1 MFCLWSIEKIN
12 SPRSKGRTSV
22 VPLGDLNSH
31 NMCLMNCHYKLESQL
46 LKMAT
51 DLFVLT
57 RGNKI
62 YLTTYTWSL
71 GYVLPFSLR
80 STWKMQTAFHLRM
93 LDQQRRHWLSTRSSW
108 VTGHCPGCRRLQYS
122 SAGREPRHDGRKN
135 TSAFLDLQLL
145 PNSWQDHASVQ
156 NFLGRWILTLTI

>member
-1 MFCLWSIEKIN
+1 MFVFCLWSIEKIN

-51 DLFVLT
+51 DLFILT

-71 GYVLPFSLR
+71 TRGNKIHLTTYTWSLGYVLPFGLR

-93 LDQQRRHWLSTRSSW
+93 LDQQRRHWLSTTSS
-108 VTGHCPGCRRLQYS
+108 
-122 SAGREPRHDGRKN
+122 
-135 TSAFLDLQLL
+135 
-145 PNSWQDHASVQ
+145 
-156 NFLGRWILTLTI
+156 